1 MPIIV
6 LLACVACQQE
16 REHTAPAIYERDSVA
31 MMTSY
36 GVNTLI
42 SDSGVI
48 KYRIVSEQWEV
59 NQIKTP
65 STKQGTTFSSEELF
79 WDEQKH
85 EIWSH
90 RFSHLKT
97 PERELQG
104 NYFKSDE
111 RMTKYIVTNT
121 KGSFE
126 RADMGFGKPNPKDS
140 LRQAQKK
147 QNQSQDTAKNIK
159 PEPLKLTQNKAGAK
173 KPEPL
178 KFTPNKAGAEKFEP
192 KKFEPKNTG
201 ERRFGTN
208 RPVPKKPFVRN
219 NKKK

>member
-1 MPIIV
+1 
-6 LLACVACQQE
+6 
-16 REHTAPAIYERDSVA
+16 
-31 MMTSY
+31 
-36 GVNTLI
+36 
-42 SDSGVI
+42 
-48 KYRIVSEQWEV
+48 
-59 NQIKTP
+59 
-65 STKQGTTFSSEELF
+65 
-79 WDEQKH
+79 
-85 EIWSH
+85 
-90 RFSHLKT
+90 
-97 PERELQG
+97 
-104 NYFKSDE
+104 
-111 RMTKYIVTNT
+111 MTKYIVTNT

-173 KPEPL
+173 KFEP
-178 KFTPNKAGAEKFEP
+178 KKFEP

-201 ERRFGTN
+201 ERRFETN

>member
-1 MPIIV
+1 
-6 LLACVACQQE
+6 
-16 REHTAPAIYERDSVA
+16 
-31 MMTSY
+31 
-36 GVNTLI
+36 
-42 SDSGVI
+42 
-48 KYRIVSEQWEV
+48 
-59 NQIKTP
+59 
-65 STKQGTTFSSEELF
+65 
-79 WDEQKH
+79 
-85 EIWSH
+85 
-90 RFSHLKT
+90 
-97 PERELQG
+97 
-104 NYFKSDE
+104 
-111 RMTKYIVTNT
+111 MTKYIVTNT

-173 KPEPL
+173 KFEPK
-178 KFTPNKAGAEKFEP
+178 KFEPKKFEP

-219 NKKK
+219 K